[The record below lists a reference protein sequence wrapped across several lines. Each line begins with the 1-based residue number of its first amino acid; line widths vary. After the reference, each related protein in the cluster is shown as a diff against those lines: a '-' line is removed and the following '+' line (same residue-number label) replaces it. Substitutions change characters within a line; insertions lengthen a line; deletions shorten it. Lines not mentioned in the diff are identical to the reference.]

1 MIKRA
6 AILTLA
12 TLFGVLGLIGLVI
25 PILPG
30 VLFLGVALIC
40 AASALPQLHHRLN
53 RYPAWRD
60 WHLRWRAGAQL
71 PLTQRLKLGF
81 WLLAETATRPFGK
94 R

>member
-12 TLFGVLGLIGLVI
+12 AIFCALGLIGLVI

-30 VLFLGVALIC
+30 VLFLGVALLC
-40 AASALPQLHHRLN
+40 AASVLPQLAHRLN

-60 WHLRWRAGAQL
+60 WHMRWRAGAQL
-71 PLTQRLKLGF
+71 PFAARLKLAF
-81 WLLAETATRPFGK
+81 WLSAEAATRPF
-94 R
+94 RTR